1 LNSTRSN
8 WATIG
13 AGLLIGVGLGIFLLA
28 VFGVGRNYIQ
38 AKMDA
43 GQFLVSGPAVDK
55 PVLDFTLA
63 TLNGDQLDT
72 NDLRGHPILINF
84 WATWCGP
91 CQVEMPYIEEAY
103 EKFGPDLVVLAVNA
117 DEPADKVQAFVS
129 DLGLKFNILLDTGS
143 KVQELYRVTAFPTTY
158 LIDRDG
164 VVRVQHIG
172 TLSRSQLFTY
182 LQQVGLVE

>member
-1 LNSTRSN
+1 MNSNRN
-8 WATIG
+8 RWATIG

-28 VFGVGRNYIQ
+28 VFGFGRNLLQ
-38 AKMDA
+38 ARLDA
-43 GQFLVSGPAVDK
+43 GQFQVRGPAVDK
-55 PVLDFTLA
+55 PVLDFNLA
-63 TLNGDQLDT
+63 ALSGEQLST
-72 NDLRGHPILINF
+72 GDLRGHPILINF

-103 EKFGPDLVVLAVNA
+103 EKFSPDLVVLAVNA

-158 LIDRDG
+158 LVDRDG

-172 TLSRSQLFTY
+172 TLSRSQLFSY
-182 LQQVGLVE
+182 LQQVGLSE